1 MRVRVTLPAER
12 TASRVTHRVCSAVL
26 SQIWGV
32 CDPSGTGSLT
42 RDGLYKSLALSA
54 VAQEGRAVEERA
66 LKSFRDSGE
75 DGRGGRVSGFTR

>member
-1 MRVRVTLPAER
+1 M
-12 TASRVTHRVCSAVL
+12 
-26 SQIWGV
+26 

-75 DGRGGRVSGFTR
+75 DSRGGRGLWFRGLAAAHLLHSGAAL